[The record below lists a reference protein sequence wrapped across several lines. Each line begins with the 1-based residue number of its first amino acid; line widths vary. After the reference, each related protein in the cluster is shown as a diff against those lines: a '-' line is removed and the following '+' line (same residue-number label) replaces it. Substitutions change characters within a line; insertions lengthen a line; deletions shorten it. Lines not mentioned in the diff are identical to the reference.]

1 MHFFFHNVKKNYFNI
16 YLKNL
21 ISSRTSRQRRPDRAV
36 YIPRHRRSLET
47 EGSPQP
53 LESVRVNRTIK
64 DNSSLF
70 SASHGKSNLNIKE
83 ANSDIQENK
92 ECIEKENTFN
102 DDQSNTEFDLNMCF
116 QTETKGITSSKIP
129 IVKNNNKELIKQL
142 ENLNKNVP
150 NDSNNC
156 NAFEVLET
164 SYEIADTVHLQTI
177 EGQEISSNFSE
188 NKNSLDSVET
198 CIYSEVNVNEEI
210 DRSDKCKDNIIM
222 TNSTP
227 NNKKNMEFSNKDE
240 ITNQKNTQMMHHN
253 MVSNVL
259 IISDTVQ
266 KESQAVKEVIP
277 IVLPEKKVKKIVRQK
292 SKPAPPPSPPIKKIN
307 RDECDWDSLFDDNG
321 DCLDPTLIEEV
332 NIYKYYHF
340 LI

>member
-1 MHFFFHNVKKNYFNI
+1 M
-16 YLKNL
+16 
-21 ISSRTSRQRRPDRAV
+21 
-36 YIPRHRRSLET
+36 
-47 EGSPQP
+47 
-53 LESVRVNRTIK
+53 ESIRVNRTIK

-70 SASHGKSNLNIKE
+70 SASHGKSNLNVKE
-83 ANSDIQENK
+83 TSSDIQENK

-102 DDQSNTEFDLNMCF
+102 DDQSNTELDLNMCF
-116 QTETKGITSSKIP
+116 QTETKGIVSSKIP
-129 IVKNNNKELIKQL
+129 IVKSNNKEPIKQL

-156 NAFEVLET
+156 DAFEVLET
-164 SYEIADTVHLQTI
+164 SYEITDTVHLQTI

-198 CIYSEVNVNEEI
+198 CIYSEVNINEEI

-222 TNSTP
+222 TNSTA
-227 NNKKNMEFSNKDE
+227 NNKKNIEFSNKDE

-266 KESQAVKEVIP
+266 KEPQAVKEVIP

-340 LI
+340 SIQKIKLFLFELLLFLVNISCW